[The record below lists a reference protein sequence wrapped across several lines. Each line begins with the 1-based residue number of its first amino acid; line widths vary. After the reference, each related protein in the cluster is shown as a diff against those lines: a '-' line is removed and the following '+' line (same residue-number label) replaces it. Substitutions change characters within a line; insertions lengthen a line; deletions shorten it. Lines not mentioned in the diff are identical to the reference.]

1 MKINLFPTEVSIE
14 ERISYLEKF
23 VLFSILTWSLY
34 DLIIRYSINNIY
46 WLAALLGSLLTSI
59 SIATTNFGKI
69 TTLVF
74 NRYQVLGRTNA
85 GRYISIVYQRK
96 AGGIIRVISV
106 RDMIWQERKR
116 YKNK

>member
-1 MKINLFPTEVSIE
+1 MYYIEFEWDEGNESKIGQRASLEEVESA
-14 ERISYLEKF
+14 F
-23 VLFSILTWSLY
+23 Y
-34 DLIIRYSINNIY
+34 DRKKKVRK
-46 WLAALLGSLLTSI
+46 T
-59 SIATTNFGKI
+59 F
-69 TTLVF
+69 F